1 MFLLTPEDV
10 EITSIQHP
18 KREKKVPILCY
29 QDKTFRL
36 LSVFGSHQHAEAH
49 ASWKDLTENE
59 GRPCVLLEESCRY
72 SVWRQVRINM
82 GLLQPVAPAAYAK
95 ACVLLVQALYGDV
108 EQILG
113 AKQAKNFGT
122 ALEVNAAVPVKNAG
136 GLGALLR
143 TNPLTEVPP
152 RWEEDE
158 LSALLL
164 ELHRLGAKFFGRT
177 KFVERTLAALDELS
191 GNDKAVFL
199 NWLGLSLLGHLWMP

>member
-1 MFLLTPEDV
+1 
-10 EITSIQHP
+10 
-18 KREKKVPILCY
+18 
-29 QDKTFRL
+29 
-36 LSVFGSHQHAEAH
+36 
-49 ASWKDLTENE
+49 
-59 GRPCVLLEESCRY
+59 
-72 SVWRQVRINM
+72 
-82 GLLQPVAPAAYAK
+82 
-95 ACVLLVQALYGDV
+95 
-108 EQILG
+108 
-113 AKQAKNFGT
+113 
-122 ALEVNAAVPVKNAG
+122 
-136 GLGALLR
+136 LLR